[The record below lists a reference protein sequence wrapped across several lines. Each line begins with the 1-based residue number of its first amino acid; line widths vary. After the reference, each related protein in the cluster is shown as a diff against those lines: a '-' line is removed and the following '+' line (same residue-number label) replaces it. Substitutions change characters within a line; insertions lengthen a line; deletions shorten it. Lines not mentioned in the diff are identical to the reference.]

1 MKEKLQRTPE
11 GLFTLMRRHPY
22 LLTIVLC
29 GLLLPFGL
37 ADRAN
42 ITAASCVYLGVVM
55 GAISVTAVFVFDL
68 GKNRSEKLLLSG
80 IMLAC
85 ITAGMLTIGFVEN
98 KAYAVAL
105 VALIAASAA
114 VFFIRIAYKVND
126 AVIIAVLI
134 ALGIA
139 IRFVYILYT
148 GSVDRQHDGGNFN
161 DIRGHMGYIKYWYDY
176 GLKLPDYD
184 VRMFEQHYHPPLHH
198 WLMALLLRGL
208 TAIGVNFPT
217 AAEAI
222 QILPMLYSSLTMI
235 VSYRVFRLV
244 KLCGNPLI
252 AAMAIVC
259 FHPTFIIFGGS
270 YNNDMLLM
278 SFVMGAILWG
288 LRWYREPVMR
298 NIIPLAL
305 CIGLG
310 MMTKLSGWMAAPAV
324 AFVFIVVLIRHIKK
338 PLRYIG
344 QFAVFGVICIP
355 LGIWWQVRNL
365 IKFQVPLSYI
375 PNFGEQ
381 SFMYSGNLPLTQ
393 RLFSFGNGQLD
404 FVYGSITIVDAP
416 YNEYNPTLG
425 LFKTAMFDECANSI
439 NDVHFPQI
447 HITGPILFW
456 ISVVLFLT
464 AFVCFVVSMVR
475 KSGNMD
481 GAERVYFS
489 LLFGVELV
497 SYYLFALAYPH
508 SCTFNIRYCMPLIPL
523 CAMGL
528 ALVLQRS
535 ESSQSALS
543 TWFRRVMYAVSG
555 AFCCMSYIVYTQVGM
570 SM

>member
-55 GAISVTAVFVFDL
+55 GAISVTAVFVFNL

-126 AVIIAVLI
+126 AVIITVLI

-184 VRMFEQHYHPPLHH
+184 VRIYEQHYHPPLHH

-278 SFVMGAILWG
+278 PFVMGAILWG

-393 RLFSFGNGQLD
+393 RLFSLGNGQLD
-404 FVYGSITIVDAP
+404 FVYGSITTVDAP

-475 KSGNMD
+475 KSGNTD

>member
-42 ITAASCVYLGVVM
+42 ITAGSCVYLGVVM
-55 GAISVTAVFVFDL
+55 GAISVTAVFVFNL

-184 VRMFEQHYHPPLHH
+184 VRIYEQHYHPPLHH

-259 FHPTFIIFGGS
+259 FHPTIIIFGGS
-270 YNNDMLLM
+270 YNNNIQLLTL
-278 SFVMGAILWG
+278 VMGAILWG

-344 QFAVFGVICIP
+344 QYAVFGVICIP

>member
-1 MKEKLQRTPE
+1 MKQKLQRTPE

-55 GAISVTAVFVFDL
+55 GAISVTAVFVFNL
-68 GKNRSEKLLLSG
+68 GKSRSEKLLLSG

-244 KLCGNPLI
+244 KLCDNPLI

-278 SFVMGAILWG
+278 PFVMGAILWG
-288 LRWYREPVMR
+288 IRWYREPVMR

-338 PLRYIG
+338 PLSYIG

-404 FVYGSITIVDAP
+404 FVYGSITTVDAP

>member
-1 MKEKLQRTPE
+1 MDKKSNELRD
-11 GLFTLMRRHPY
+11 FY
-22 LLTIVLC
+22 LLWSTQSLSQL
-29 GLLLPFGL
+29 GSAMTGFALTLWLYEKTGSAL
-37 ADRAN
+37 S
-42 ITAASCVYLGVVM
+42 TAALTICTYAPYVLMSIFA
-55 GAISVTAVFVFDL
+55 GAITDRFD
-68 GKNRSEKLLLSG
+68 KKKT
-80 IMLAC
+80 MLAC
-85 ITAGMLTIGFVEN
+85 DTFAAVCTVLVLMLYRTDLLRVWHL
-98 KAYAVAL
+98 YAVNAVSGLMNTVQQPASEVAYTL
-105 VALIAASAA
+105 VIPKEQYQRTSGLQSLS
-114 VFFIRIAYKVND
+114 RS
-126 AVIIAVLI
+126 VI
-134 ALGIA
+134 
-139 IRFVYILYT
+139 
-148 GSVDRQHDGGNFN
+148 SV
-161 DIRGHMGYIKYWYDY
+161 
-176 GLKLPDYD
+176 
-184 VRMFEQHYHPPLHH
+184 
-198 WLMALLLRGL
+198 
-208 TAIGVNFPT
+208 
-217 AAEAI
+217 
-222 QILPMLYSSLTMI
+222 
-235 VSYRVFRLV
+235 
-244 KLCGNPLI
+244 GNPLI

-278 SFVMGAILWG
+278 PFVMGAILWG

-344 QFAVFGVICIP
+344 QYAVFGVICLP

-365 IKFQVPLSYI
+365 ITSQVPLSYI

-439 NDVHFPQI
+439 NDVHFPPI

>member
-42 ITAASCVYLGVVM
+42 ITAGSCVYLGVVM
-55 GAISVTAVFVFDL
+55 GAISVTAVFVFNL
-68 GKNRSEKLLLSG
+68 GKSRSEKLLLSG

-184 VRMFEQHYHPPLHH
+184 VRIYEQHYHPPLHH

-270 YNNDMLLM
+270 YNNNIQLLTL
-278 SFVMGAILWG
+278 VMGAILWG

-344 QFAVFGVICIP
+344 QYAVFGVICIP

>member
-11 GLFTLMRRHPY
+11 GLFMLMRRHPY

-55 GAISVTAVFVFDL
+55 GAISVTAVFVFNL

-85 ITAGMLTIGFVEN
+85 ITAGMLTIGFVDN

-105 VALIAASAA
+105 VALIVASAA

-176 GLKLPDYD
+176 GLRLPDYD
-184 VRMFEQHYHPPLHH
+184 VRIYEQHYHPPLHH

-208 TAIGVNFPT
+208 TAIGVNFPA

-278 SFVMGAILWG
+278 PFVMGAILWG

-338 PLRYIG
+338 PLSYIG
-344 QFAVFGVICIP
+344 QYAVFGVICIP

-456 ISVVLFLT
+456 ISVLLFLT

-570 SM
+570 SV

>member
-11 GLFTLMRRHPY
+11 GLFALMRRHPY

-55 GAISVTAVFVFDL
+55 GAISVTAVFVFNL
-68 GKNRSEKLLLSG
+68 GKNRSEKFLLSG

-198 WLMALLLRGL
+198 WLMALLLRLL
-208 TAIGVNFPT
+208 TAIGVEFPT

-278 SFVMGAILWG
+278 PFVMGAILWG

-338 PLRYIG
+338 PLSYIG
-344 QFAVFGVICIP
+344 QYAVFGVICIP
-355 LGIWWQVRNL
+355 LGVWWQVRNL

-404 FVYGSITIVDAP
+404 FVYGSITTVDAP